1 MRYMVIPAK
10 AKTGR
15 ISRWPMQQ
23 AEIIAMLRN
32 VCEDLFVLIELL
44 VVFFIRAKFKVIKY
58 CFNFI
63 AKVFFPQQR
72 FR

>member
-1 MRYMVIPAK
+1 
-10 AKTGR
+10 
-15 ISRWPMQQ
+15 MQQ

-32 VCEDLFVLIELL
+32 VCEDLFVLLELL